1 MSEIIREKNN
11 KVLIKPRHN
20 LVASIANS
28 FRSELHSLIQDSPEE
43 LIIDLAG
50 VEIVDSVGIGII
62 IATHNSLNKIN
73 GKLKIV
79 NVSKSTY
86 DLFVTMRLN
95 RHFTIE
101 SIQNN

>member
-1 MSEIIREKNN
+1 MSDIIKEENRII
-11 KVLIKPRHN
+11 IKPGHN

-28 FRSELHSLIQDSPEE
+28 FRSELHSLIQESPQE
-43 LIIDLAG
+43 LTIDLSG

-62 IATHNSLNKIN
+62 IATHNSLNKIG
-73 GKLKIV
+73 GKLKIT
-79 NVSKSTY
+79 NISKNTY

-101 SIQNN
+101 VAANN